1 MFFKKKD
8 TGCAYSLMLVGL
20 GNPGK
25 EYEKTRHNACFNA
38 LDMVAQKYNA
48 TPFKTKN
55 KALVAE
61 CKIGQDRVLLVK
73 PQTYMNLSG
82 EAVSPLARFYKIPLD
97 GIFVM
102 FDDISLPVGNI
113 RIRKKGSAGGHN
125 GVKSLIQHLS
135 SQEFAR
141 LKIGVG
147 AKPDPD
153 SDLKDWVLGGIPKEQ
168 QKEYNTALERAVCAV
183 EELLKSGID
192 SAMNK
197 YNS

>member
-1 MFFKKKD
+1 MFFKRSAASKYD
-8 TGCAYSLMLVGL
+8 FIIVGL

-25 EYEKTRHNACFNA
+25 EYEKTRHNAGFMA
-38 LDMVAQKYNA
+38 VDKI
-48 TPFKTKN
+48 TEKFGHTN
-55 KALVAE
+55 KKIKHKAE
-61 CKIGQDRVLLVK
+61 ICDLKIGGKTLLVVK

-82 EAVSPLARFYKIPLD
+82 EAVGPLSKYFKVPSEKV
-97 GIFVM
+97 FVI

-125 GVKSLIQHLS
+125 GVKSLIAHLG

-147 AKPDPD
+147 AKPNPD
-153 SDLKDWVLGGIPKEQ
+153 ADLKAHVLGGIPKEQ
-168 QKEYNTALERAVCAV
+168 QKEYENALEKTVLAV
-183 EELLKSGID
+183 EEMLKNGID
-192 SAMNK
+192 SAMNR